1 MTVLLSSNFDLNFEC
16 TNRLTGFYMRATLKP
31 WNIFFIFCFGRSSLN
46 NSTTTPAL
54 TSWKKMW
61 NAFIGFTN
69 VCSSINEVIKTVLNF
84 LLFFYEKILHAP
96 KSTKKHKRHKNL
108 TKQKH
113 KNANK
118 RTKIKNMLKKHL
130 RGKKSLIR
138 FFVFLCLRRK
148 KIEESLQRKCWSH

>member
-1 MTVLLSSNFDLNFEC
+1 M
-16 TNRLTGFYMRATLKP
+16 G
-31 WNIFFIFCFGRSSLN
+31 
-46 NSTTTPAL
+46 
-54 TSWKKMW
+54 

-96 KSTKKHKRHKNL
+96 KSTKKHKKHKNI

-130 RGKKSLIR
+130 REGVKSHLFASLCFCACEEKK
-138 FFVFLCLRRK
+138 
-148 KIEESLQRKCWSH
+148 